1 MNQVEFNLDSTSLS
15 AASCLLNYKRT
26 VIGELEEPTLGAYKS
41 TPNSAMIYGVAV
53 HKFTDVMFKTNG
65 HYPTA
70 RLESEKSFNVP
81 KILSNDKLPWLNDT
95 KHLIATNYG
104 LWTDYIEPESSYEV
118 LMISQECWWC
128 EGAGV
133 KGNPNELIGDGP
145 DVFDCPKCNGTGEF
159 KGPATELTFKI
170 LFYEDEFIR
179 VNLCG
184 TIDSVGKFKNGCY
197 AIRDW
202 KTTSSWGKES
212 YLESY
217 ELSRQLRIYTL
228 ACKLMA
234 RTNPDSVL
242 GRVGSTKMGAFIDGI
257 FLKPKANDNEYMRS
271 QVFQYSDKEMGEFE
285 QQLLK
290 FCSRFS
296 RNVALN
302 YFPKEGILNG
312 TCEGKYGK
320 CRFWSCCK
328 SNDSVSQLLLKRD
341 FKRVVYDPLH
351 FNEE

>member
-1 MNQVEFNLDSTSLS
+1 MPNQITFNLDSTSLS

-26 VIGELEEPTLGAYKS
+26 VIGELEEPIIGAYKS
-41 TPNSAMIYGVAV
+41 IPNSAMIYGVAV

-81 KILSNDKLPWLNDT
+81 KILTNEKLPWLNEP
-95 KHLIATNYG
+95 KHLGITNYE
-104 LWTDYIEPESSYEV
+104 LWSNYIEPESSYEV

-128 EGAGV
+128 KGV
-133 KGNPNELIGDGP
+133 RSPKNIEDGVLIIG
-145 DVFDCPKCNGTGEF
+145 CKHCNGSGIF
-159 KGPATELTFKI
+159 NGPATELTFKI
-170 LFYEDEFIR
+170 LFYEDEFIK

-271 QVFQYSDKEMGEFE
+271 QVFQYSDKEIAEFE

-296 RNVALN
+296 RNVSLN

-328 SNDSVSQLLLKRD
+328 SNDNISNLLLKRD
-341 FKRVVYDPLH
+341 FKRVIYDPLH